1 MGLIIP
7 YVGLSHSRYINSMD
21 KSETTIVTDVTDETD
36 TTGSTTLTFDHQS
49 GIPFPLLSALLRC
62 PLHSKPRSSLLLAS
76 FSFIAHNGWL
86 VEKI

>member
-36 TTGSTTLTFDHQS
+36 TTDTTVTFVQHINQS
-49 GIPFPLLSALLRC
+49 QGGE
-62 PLHSKPRSSLLLAS
+62 LAQR
-76 FSFIAHNGWL
+76 
-86 VEKI
+86 KY

>member
-36 TTGSTTLTFDHQS
+36 TTTDTTITFDQHKVKDLMNSTNQ
-49 GIPFPLLSALLRC
+49 
-62 PLHSKPRSSLLLAS
+62 
-76 FSFIAHNGWL
+76 
-86 VEKI
+86 

>member
-36 TTGSTTLTFDHQS
+36 TTDTTVTFVQHIKPNQILIFLFKS
-49 GIPFPLLSALLRC
+49 KSNNSILIQGQIKFQSALL
-62 PLHSKPRSSLLLAS
+62 
-76 FSFIAHNGWL
+76 FSRIWFI
-86 VEKI
+86 

>member
-36 TTGSTTLTFDHQS
+36 TTVTTVTFVQS
-49 GIPFPLLSALLRC
+49 AA
-62 PLHSKPRSSLLLAS
+62 PRGGYVGLQYQ
-76 FSFIAHNGWL
+76 
-86 VEKI
+86 

>member
-36 TTGSTTLTFDHQS
+36 TTDTTVTFDQHT
-49 GIPFPLLSALLRC
+49 PPDPTERD
-62 PLHSKPRSSLLLAS
+62 R
-76 FSFIAHNGWL
+76 
-86 VEKI
+86 V

>member
-36 TTGSTTLTFDHQS
+36 TTDTTVTFVQ
-49 GIPFPLLSALLRC
+49 
-62 PLHSKPRSSLLLAS
+62 HSYDVLGAHSS
-76 FSFIAHNGWL
+76 
-86 VEKI
+86 KI